1 MSAAYW
7 VPPTLWMA
15 LILLLSTD
23 TGSAEHTGRVIEPLL
38 RWLVPGI
45 TAAQV
50 AAAHAV
56 VRKAAHFTEYAV
68 LALLWARALAAGRGL
83 DPVPSATGAIVI
95 SLAWAMLDEAHQSFV
110 PTRSPSLADVGI
122 DALGAMVAAGL
133 HLIVGRRL
141 TRRVQY

>member
-1 MSAAYW
+1 
-7 VPPTLWMA
+7 
-15 LILLLSTD
+15 
-23 TGSAEHTGRVIEPLL
+23 VIEPLL

-68 LALLWARALAAGRGL
+68 LALLWAWALAAGRGL
-83 DPVPSATGAIVI
+83 DPVPSTTGAIVI

-110 PTRSPSLADVGI
+110 PTRSPSLADVGV

-133 HLIVGRRL
+133 RLIVGRAL
-141 TRRVQY
+141 TRRVQS